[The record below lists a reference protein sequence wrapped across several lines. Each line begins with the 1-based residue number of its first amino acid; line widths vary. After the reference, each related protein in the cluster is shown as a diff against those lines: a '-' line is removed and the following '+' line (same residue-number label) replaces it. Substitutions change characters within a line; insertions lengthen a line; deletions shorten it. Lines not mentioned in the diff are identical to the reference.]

1 MTHVLNLKSK
11 KLRTLL
17 AGALCASTLSAC
29 YVAEPVRPA
38 QPAPVAEVMPAPP
51 APGYHWVKGHYRWEG
66 NHWQWVPGH
75 WRPV

>member
-1 MTHVLNLKSK
+1 MIVCNLQLT

-29 YVAEPVRPA
+29 YVVEPGRPP
-38 QPAPVAEVMPAPP
+38 QPAPVAEVIGAPP
-51 APGYHWVKGHYRWEG
+51 APGYRWVKGHYRWEA

-75 WRPV
+75 WRAV

>member
-1 MTHVLNLKSK
+1 MHTPKPRLA
-11 KLRTLL
+11 KLRAWL

-29 YVAEPVRPA
+29 YVVEPARPA
-38 QPAPVAEVMPAPP
+38 QPAPMAEVMPAPP
-51 APGYHWVKGHYRWEG
+51 APGYRWVKGHYRWEA